1 MIIKFQMLALVRQL
15 QTQVPIATSHENKI
29 FVINAFVLQTIGRQN
44 PFMKSLLDLYLKK
57 NLD

>member
-1 MIIKFQMLALVRQL
+1 MLALVRQL